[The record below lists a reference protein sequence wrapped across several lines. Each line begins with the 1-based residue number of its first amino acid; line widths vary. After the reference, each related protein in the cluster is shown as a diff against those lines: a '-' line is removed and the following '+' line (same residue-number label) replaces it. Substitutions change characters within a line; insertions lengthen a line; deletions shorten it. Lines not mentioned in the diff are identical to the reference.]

1 MVREAPSSQ
10 REIQGRHMQERAL
23 RARSPEPCPSH
34 QRQMYGS
41 RNLTWPAVQLP
52 LILLSREGV
61 SGEEHVHGA
70 RHHER
75 RREQQTLLAAIEK
88 PGRRR
93 EGRRAA
99 CLLPTE
105 PGSILPATPSPCE
118 PGFFSGAAES
128 RARGRDSPFH
138 TPGTLWK
145 EVTSSLF

>member
-1 MVREAPSSQ
+1 MQAVQSPAP
-10 REIQGRHMQERAL
+10 H
-23 RARSPEPCPSH
+23 SH

-41 RNLTWPAVQLP
+41 RNLTWPAVQPP

-61 SGEEHVHGA
+61 SGEVHVHGA

-99 CLLPTE
+99 CLPTE

-118 PGFFSGAAES
+118 PGFFSGTAES
-128 RARGRDSPFH
+128 RRARGRDSPFH